1 MKVVID
7 IDLRRKSLYDGC
19 KWRFVKNNKS
29 VHLDDLTKEEK
40 QSVGFAAR
48 TILGDIEHGMD
59 WMRECEED
67 MNAI

>member
-7 IDLRRKSLYDGC
+7 ADLRHKSLYDSC

-29 VHLDDLTKEEK
+29 VYLDDLTKEEK
-40 QSVGFAAR
+40 RSVAFAAR
-48 TILGDIEHGMD
+48 TILGDIEHNMD

-67 MNAI
+67 KNAI